1 MKLARLSGLV
11 AGFTLLA
18 LLGGCA
24 PTKSVDYSAFKQ
36 AKPRSI
42 LVLPPLNESPDVK
55 ATYSMLSQVTFPLA
69 EAGYYVVPVALADE
83 TFRQNGLTSAGDVHQ
98 VSPAKLR
105 EIYGA
110 DAALYVTVSDYGTR
124 YMVISSATIVT
135 ASAKL
140 VDLRS
145 GTTLWTGSAT
155 ASSEEGNG
163 GNNGGLVGMLITA
176 AVKQI
181 INSSVEDAGYPI
193 AGMTS
198 ARLLSAGQPGG
209 LLYGPRS
216 PRYGSDWAVRRGYG
230 DVSVASAQAAGRG
243 LAAALRLAMYWRIR
257 SSSNARMARRSS
269 SRRRPMASNCRRRS
283 SGSACRSLRS
293 QTSQSRG
300 TAKRP
305 AMVCSTTSDG
315 CPPLVSKCRNWL
327 TVTPNRSA
335 ICRWV
340 RAFCWRRRRRFCAK
354 LMENSPSQG
363 KSLPPPR

>member
-1 MKLARLSGLV
+1 MKLARLSGLL

-216 PRYGSDWAVRRGYG
+216 PRYGSD
-230 DVSVASAQAAGRG
+230 
-243 LAAALRLAMYWRIR
+243 
-257 SSSNARMARRSS
+257 
-269 SRRRPMASNCRRRS
+269 
-283 SGSACRSLRS
+283 
-293 QTSQSRG
+293 
-300 TAKRP
+300 
-305 AMVCSTTSDG
+305 
-315 CPPLVSKCRNWL
+315 
-327 TVTPNRSA
+327 
-335 ICRWV
+335 
-340 RAFCWRRRRRFCAK
+340 
-354 LMENSPSQG
+354 
-363 KSLPPPR
+363 